1 MKLSARNQLKGTVK
15 SVKQGAINSEVTLLL
30 PGGSEIVSVIT
41 NGAVAN
47 LKLQE
52 GKTAYAII
60 KSSSVIVGI
69 DVKLIS
75 ARNVLAGKIESIVEG
90 AINDEISIALGHDTL
105 TAIIT
110 KTSVNSLGLN
120 IGSQVSAIIK
130 ASAVILAVD

>member
-47 LKLQE
+47 LELQE

-60 KSSSVIVGI
+60 KSSSVIIGI
-69 DVKLIS
+69 DVKQIS
-75 ARNVLAGKIESIVEG
+75 ARNVLAGKVESITQG
-90 AINDEISIALGHDTL
+90 AINDEVSIALGYDTL

-110 KTSVNSLGLN
+110 KTSVASLGLS